1 MLGEGETGVL
11 GMTSYREEGSRYVP
25 KGKAWLKRRHS
36 KALWLTLQGP
46 LGLAKSFR
54 DIPDRGR
61 GAGLSAP
68 STGLFPRKAPNV
80 R

>member
-25 KGKAWLKRRHS
+25 KGKAWLKRSHS

-54 DIPDRGR
+54 DIPDRDIP
-61 GAGLSAP
+61 GLSAP
-68 STGLFPRKAPNV
+68 STGLFLRKAPNV